1 MQNKTKRLTLFIM
14 DGDDDTDY
22 ELVEAWF
29 KNWEKEVNVVGYST
43 GGWEHLWDIEATQAA
58 AESVPQNWL
67 CDSEWSNPTLFAKQD
82 SQWQKVKFFFKMK
95 KFVNI
100 ILLFWLCAIVVGR
113 LLGLQANYIH
123 LDAILSAPSFSQF
136 FGADDLGRS
145 ILARVIAGAQISI
158 LLAIVVTAI
167 TMTIGVLIGLLA
179 GFYGGKIDR
188 ILMQITDIFLAF
200 PGILLAI
207 AFAAV
212 LGAGITNLMIALC
225 ITGWVSYAR
234 LTRGQT
240 LSLRHRQH
248 VQAAEALGAT
258 PMRLM
263 LKHILPLLSSVL
275 LVEATYSLA
284 SIMIAEASL
293 SFLGLGIQAP
303 NASWGAMLRDGVR
316 YMLVAP
322 HYVLIVGLCMM
333 SLILAINLLGDQLR
347 DKFDVRTQH

>member
-1 MQNKTKRLTLFIM
+1 
-14 DGDDDTDY
+14 
-22 ELVEAWF
+22 
-29 KNWEKEVNVVGYST
+29 
-43 GGWEHLWDIEATQAA
+43 
-58 AESVPQNWL
+58 
-67 CDSEWSNPTLFAKQD
+67 
-82 SQWQKVKFFFKMK
+82 MK
-95 KFVNI
+95 KFALI
-100 ILLFWLCAIVVGR
+100 ILVFWLCAVLIGR
-113 LLGLQANYIH
+113 LLGLHGNTID
-123 LDAILSAPSFSQF
+123 LNAILSTPNVLNFL
-136 FGADDLGRS
+136 GTDDLGRS
-145 ILARVIAGAQISI
+145 IFARI
-158 LLAIVVTAI
+158 LRGVEVSFFVAALVTLI
-167 TMTIGVLIGLLA
+167 TMTIGVIIGLLA

-188 ILMQITDIFLAF
+188 MLMQVTDIFLAF

-212 LGAGITNLMIALC
+212 LGPGIGNLVIALC

-234 LTRGQT
+234 LTRGQA
-240 LSLRHRQH
+240 LSLRNRQH

-347 DKFDVRTQH
+347 DQFDVRTEH